1 MKKGEGRKTCNK
13 STKTCA
19 GLSCRKYKMM
29 LREPTSQKMV
39 FQLESLLETQK
50 CDPPVLESPTLH
62 LGARALVSS
71 QYADDGHVHPQAK
84 LYWLEFDGW
93 HFKRAGIGEGPGYPE
108 DPGGTPLTPHLWGA
122 SPLLVLTCHP

>member
-1 MKKGEGRKTCNK
+1 MLFNRMSLT
-13 STKTCA
+13 TF
-19 GLSCRKYKMM
+19 YKMM

-71 QYADDGHVHPQAK
+71 
-84 LYWLEFDGW
+84 
-93 HFKRAGIGEGPGYPE
+93 
-108 DPGGTPLTPHLWGA
+108 
-122 SPLLVLTCHP
+122 